1 MNNENVKNETINIS
15 SFTPNNSGNIGRSII
30 KARIKPEESS
40 ALDQVLGVK
49 AEQIVDNA
57 NSPFYSGQ
65 VNFPQ
70 PSVIGFGKV
79 TSAGAK
85 STPFLADTWAVAKN
99 STGNYTITHN
109 IGDTNYVVQLTPEDS
124 NPRIIGVSGITSSVF
139 VIKTTSDAGTLT
151 DTAFHFI
158 VYKQ

>member
-1 MNNENVKNETINIS
+1 MNVINIET
-15 SFTPNNSGNIGRSII
+15 FTPKDSGNIARNII
-30 KARIKPEESS
+30 KSNIKSDESS
-40 ALDQVLGVK
+40 ALDQTLGVK
-49 AEQIVDNA
+49 ATVPVQNA
-57 NSPFYSGQ
+57 NDVYFQGQ

-70 PSVIGFGKV
+70 PSVVGFGKV

-85 STPFLADTWAVAKN
+85 STPFLSDKWTVVKN

-109 IGDTNYVVQLTPEDS
+109 IGDTNYIVLLTAEDT

>member
-1 MNNENVKNETINIS
+1 MNNS
-15 SFTPNNSGNIGRSII
+15 SPFVPVEFTPENSGNFDRFSKKSEIQSQG
-30 KARIKPEESS
+30 SS
-40 ALDQVLGVK
+40 ALDQVMGVK
-49 AEQIVDNA
+49 AIKKVENPNTPYYQ
-57 NSPFYSGQ
+57 GQ

-70 PSVIGFGKV
+70 PSVVGFGKV

-85 STPFLADTWAVAKN
+85 STPFLSDKWTVVKN

-124 NPRIIGVSGITSSVF
+124 NPRIITVSGITSSVF